1 MWLKICFVLALFDQM
16 NYIKLIYLSVFCGII
31 SILSFFNIVYSYYLN
46 LYLNLNTYIY
56 TFFLS
61 FILCIFF
68 YVSKKNDVK
77 KTTIY
82 EKILTVFLGYF
93 LLPLIISIPFY
104 FSIYNLTF
112 VNSYFEAISG
122 FTSTGFTIF
131 DNIND
136 IDQSLILWR
145 SSSQWIGG
153 LYFLF
158 SVILLIDIFD
168 HSFKKSLTNFISF
181 NKAETF
187 KQSLKIFLL
196 YTSITLGIF
205 IILNMSGIRLFN
217 SLNLAMT
224 LISSGGFL
232 PSNNLSN
239 VLTNNYQIIVTSLL
253 MLTSFFSI
261 FLVYNLVFAKNHN
274 MNFFNEDIHLLFYFI
289 LLMFIFFIFL
299 NFDNNFI
306 TLFLSITSSVSN
318 IGFSLNNN
326 STNLSFI
333 LLLLVIIGGSFFSTS
348 SGIRFLKI
356 YSLFKYSI
364 NEILSYSK
372 PKNIFVN
379 KHLFSKEYFRLDEI
393 YKYFLSVIIF
403 ILSLLFLT
411 FLLTLTDI
419 EFEKSFKLSV
429 LTLMNTVNSSIY
441 GLSDFSFYDLH
452 SLTKY
457 YLIFFMI
464 IGRLELLTLLIIC
477 KKFLFKN

>member
-1 MWLKICFVLALFDQM
+1 M

-31 SILSFFNIVYSYYLN
+31 SLLSFFNIVYSYYLN

-56 TFFLS
+56 TFLIS
-61 FILCIFF
+61 TLLTLFF
-68 YVSKKNDVK
+68 YISKSNEEK

-82 EKILTVFLGYF
+82 EKILTILLGYF
-93 LLPLIISIPFY
+93 LLPIIIAIPFY

-131 DNIND
+131 DNINH

-145 SSSQWIGG
+145 SASQWIGG

-158 SVILLIDIFD
+158 SIILLIDIFD

-181 NKAETF
+181 NKAETL
-187 KQSLKIFLL
+187 KQSLKIFFL
-196 YTSITLGIF
+196 YSSMTLIIF
-205 IILNMSGIRLFN
+205 VILNMFEIRMFN

-224 LISSGGFL
+224 VISSGGFL

-239 VLTNNYQIIVTSLL
+239 ILINNTQIVMTSIL

-261 FLVYNLVFAKNHN
+261 FLTYNLIFTKNHN
-274 MNFFNEDIHLLFYFI
+274 INFFNEDIHLLFYF
-289 LLMFIFFIFL
+289 LFLSSIFFIFF
-299 NFDNNFI
+299 NFDNNFSE
-306 TLFLSITSSVSN
+306 LFLSLTSSVSN
-318 IGFSLNNN
+318 IGFSLDND
-326 STNLSFI
+326 SVNLSFI
-333 LLLLVIIGGSFFSTS
+333 FLILVMIGGSFFSTS

-364 NEILSYSK
+364 NEILSYSR
-372 PKNIFVN
+372 PKNIYIN
-379 KHLFSKEYFRLDEI
+379 KHLFSKEFFKLNEI

-411 FLLTLTDI
+411 FLLTLSGID
-419 EFEKSFKLSV
+419 FENSFKLSI
-429 LTLMNTVNSSIY
+429 LTLMNTVNSSMY
-441 GLSDFSFYDLH
+441 GLNDFSFYNLH
-452 SLTKY
+452 FLTKY